1 MRIQDIDCEFASL
14 TSPSDNRS
22 WTHDLIFV
30 GKRQSVAQAFD
41 SIFTDFVRTRSNL
54 IMRGHNP
61 CTHSMLGMILESR
74 GIAHKS
80 QDLCDAVFDVL
91 IQRDT
96 YKFNASDQNN
106 YAMYLD
112 LFYDTASWWKRVH
125 GMRYESTPKRAA

>member
-1 MRIQDIDCEFASL
+1 
-14 TSPSDNRS
+14 
-22 WTHDLIFV
+22 LIFV